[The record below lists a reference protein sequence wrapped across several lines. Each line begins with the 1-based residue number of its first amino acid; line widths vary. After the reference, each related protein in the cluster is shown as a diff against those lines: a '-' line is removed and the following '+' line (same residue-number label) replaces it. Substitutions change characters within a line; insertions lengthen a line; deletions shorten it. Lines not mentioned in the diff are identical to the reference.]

1 MEQILTFKLICPFWA
16 SFRNPSTV
24 NVHVTYP
31 FPPLTTLYGFLNAA
45 RGMPQDWHQD
55 RDNWQISLVVESRGK
70 LIETFS
76 KIMKIYDGDKTKIT
90 EEEREKRILEG
101 SSKGLF
107 DRTTLIRQKL
117 LGSCY
122 IVYLKAKPDLLEDA
136 KHALEDPKW
145 PLYLGESDDLVDV
158 VSPHI
163 VTESPKPV
171 QHIHSIIPDIVEG
184 CRLVNIPVRYYQ
196 IEKQEVKKKKQ
207 TEEKKEPWVAD
218 YRIYSLPPDKDGIEL
233 AQTINAY
240 DVEGRNII
248 FDERNNDSSKAK
260 PNVIRSS

>member
-16 SFRNPSTV
+16 SFRNPGTV

-45 RGMPQDWHQD
+45 RGMPQDWCLD
-55 RDNWQISLVVESRGK
+55 RDDWQISLVVESKGK
-70 LIETFS
+70 IIETFS
-76 KIMKIYDGDKTKIT
+76 KIMKVYEDKTG
-90 EEEREKRILEG
+90 EERKRLMSEG
-101 SSKGLF
+101 SSKGVF

-122 IVYLKAKPDLLEDA
+122 NVYLKAKPDLLEDA

-163 VTESPKPV
+163 VTESLKPV
-171 QHIHSIIPDIVEG
+171 QQIHSVVPGIVEG

-196 IEKQEVKKKKQ
+196 IEKR
-207 TEEKKEPWVAD
+207 WVAD
-218 YRIYSLPPDKDGIEL
+218 YRIYSLPPDKDGIEI

-240 DVEGRNII
+240 TIEGRNII
-248 FDERNNDSSKAK
+248 FDGNDSSKAK

>member
-1 MEQILTFKLICPFWA
+1 MEQILTFKLICPFWT
-16 SFRNPSTV
+16 SFRNPGTV

-31 FPPLTTLYGFLNAA
+31 FPPLTTLYGFLNSA
-45 RGMPQDWHQD
+45 RGMPQDWYLD
-55 RDNWQISLVVESRGK
+55 RDEWQISVVIESRGK
-70 LIETFS
+70 LVETFS
-76 KIMKIYDGDKTKIT
+76 KIMKVYEDKTT
-90 EEEREKRILEG
+90 GEERKQRMSEG
-101 SSKGLF
+101 GSKGFF

-136 KHALEDPKW
+136 KHALENPKW

-171 QHIHSIIPDIVEG
+171 HHIHSVFPGIVEG
-184 CRLVNIPVRYYQ
+184 CKLVNIPVRYYQ

-218 YRIYSLPPDKDGIEL
+218 YRIYSLPPDKDGVEVG
-233 AQTINAY
+233 QVINAY
-240 DVEGRNII
+240 TIEGRNIV
-248 FDERNNDSSKAK
+248 FDENDSSKTK
-260 PNVIRSS
+260 PNVIRSSQ

>member
-1 MEQILTFKLICPFWA
+1 MEQILTFKLICPFWT
-16 SFRNPSTV
+16 SFRNPGTV

-45 RGMPQDWHQD
+45 RGMPQDWCLD
-55 RDNWQISLVVESRGK
+55 RDDWQISMVVESRGK

-107 DRTTLIRQKL
+107 DKTTLIRQKL

-158 VSPHI
+158 ISPNI
-163 VTESPKPV
+163 VTESLKPV
-171 QHIHSIIPDIVEG
+171 HHIHSVIPGIVEG

-196 IEKQEVKKKKQ
+196 VK
-207 TEEKKEPWVAD
+207 ERWVAD
-218 YRIYSLPPDKDGIEL
+218 YRIYSLPPDKYGIEI
-233 AQTINAY
+233 AQAINAY
-240 DVEGRNII
+240 SINAYSIEGRNVI

-260 PNVIRSS
+260 PNVIRTSQ

>member
-45 RGMPQDWHQD
+45 RGMPQDWCLD
-55 RDNWQISLVVESRGK
+55 RDDWQISMVVESRGK

-76 KIMKIYDGDKTKIT
+76 KIMKVYEDKTKIT
-90 EEEREKRILEG
+90 EEERKKRILGG

-122 IVYLKAKPDLLEDA
+122 IVYLKAKPDLLAEA

-145 PLYLGESDDLVDV
+145 PLYLGESDDLVDI

-163 VTESPKPV
+163 ATASPKPA
-171 QHIHSIIPDIVEG
+171 QHIHSVIPGIVEG
-184 CRLVNIPVRYYQ
+184 CKLVNIPIRYYQ
-196 IEKQEVKKKKQ
+196 VK
-207 TEEKKEPWVAD
+207 ERWVAD
-218 YRIYSLPPDKDGIEL
+218 YCIYSLPPDKDGIEF
-233 AQTINAY
+233 AQTMNAY
-240 DVEGRNII
+240 AIEGRNIV